1 MTNRII
7 FKYFEDDDCNVAQAG
22 DDEREVICLDA
33 RAENHYI
40 HTNLKQLAAQIPF
53 TSFQQELVHFAC
65 AIYSA
70 DRRILREKAYDKWTR
85 DIHICFPAIDIDK
98 WESIRDILKSALSFL
113 TGDRWTLTF
122 YPTGFRH
129 DSVKPVVLEN
139 VAHVALLS
147 GGLDS
152 FIGAIDLLER
162 HRDGITFVSHHSSG
176 SAEHIFQRGVVKF
189 LRDRYA
195 DRVNHF
201 DFFAQL
207 RGGRRTAEYS
217 SRSRSFMYFMLG
229 ITVAEALKS
238 SSFVVAENGF
248 MSLNVPLTRA
258 RIGSLSTRTTHPHYV
273 DLIRELTRAL
283 DINVSIVTP
292 YQFKTKGEM
301 ITGSRNVDAV
311 KDGYQLTR
319 SCSTSS
325 GRFRG
330 HSPKNHCGRCFPC
343 IVRRAAL
350 YKAGF
355 DPGAFDADV
364 LSVDEIDGKAF
375 PDLWAVKVAA
385 QKFESKP
392 PTVFDIIGNAPISRD
407 IDDFLGVFTRGIE
420 ELASFLKT

>member
-1 MTNRII
+1 
-7 FKYFEDDDCNVAQAG
+7 
-22 DDEREVICLDA
+22 
-33 RAENHYI
+33 
-40 HTNLKQLAAQIPF
+40 
-53 TSFQQELVHFAC
+53 
-65 AIYSA
+65 
-70 DRRILREKAYDKWTR
+70 
-85 DIHICFPAIDIDK
+85 
-98 WESIRDILKSALSFL
+98 
-113 TGDRWTLTF
+113 
-122 YPTGFRH
+122 
-129 DSVKPVVLEN
+129 
-139 VAHVALLS
+139 
-147 GGLDS
+147 
-152 FIGAIDLLER
+152 
-162 HRDGITFVSHHSSG
+162 
-176 SAEHIFQRGVVKF
+176 
-189 LRDRYA
+189 
-195 DRVNHF
+195 
-201 DFFAQL
+201 
-207 RGGRRTAEYS
+207 
-217 SRSRSFMYFMLG
+217 MYFMLG
-229 ITVAEALKS
+229 ITAAEALKS

-273 DLIRELTRAL
+273 DLIRELIKAL

-292 YQFKTKGEM
+292 YQFKAKGEM
-301 ITGSRNVDAV
+301 ITGSQNVDAV
-311 KDGYQLTR
+311 KGGYLLTR

-375 PDLWAVKVAA
+375 PDLRAVKVAA

-392 PTVFDIIGNAPISRD
+392 PTVFDIIGYAPISRD

>member
-1 MTNRII
+1 MMHHIVFR
-7 FKYFEDDDCNVAQAG
+7 YSAEDVCNVAAAG
-22 DDEREVICLDA
+22 DNEREIIFLDVVT
-33 RAENHYI
+33 EDHYV
-40 HTNLKQLAAQIPF
+40 HTNLKRLAAQMPF
-53 TSFQQELVHFAC
+53 SSFQKELLHFAC

-70 DRRILREKAYDKWTR
+70 DRRILRKKAYDGWTR
-85 DIHICFPAIDIDK
+85 DIHISFPAIDIDK
-98 WESIRDILKSALSFL
+98 WESVRDTLQSALSFL

-122 YPTGFRH
+122 YPTAFRH
-129 DSVKPVVLEN
+129 DSVKPVVQEN
-139 VAHVALLS
+139 IAHLALLS

-152 FIGAIDLLER
+152 FIGAVDLLES
-162 HRDGITFVSHHSSG
+162 HSNGITFVSHHSSG
-176 SAEHIFQRGVVKF
+176 STEHVFQRRVIRF

-195 DRVNHF
+195 DKLNHF
-201 DFFAQL
+201 DLFAQL
-207 RGGRRTAEYS
+207 HGGRRTVEYS

-229 ITVAEALKS
+229 VMVSEAVGC

-258 RIGSLSTRTTHPHYV
+258 RIGTLSTRTTHPHYV
-273 DLIRELTRAL
+273 DLMRELARAL
-283 DINVSIVTP
+283 DINVSVVTP

-301 ITGSRNVDAV
+301 ITGSRNVAAI
-311 KDGYQLTR
+311 KDGYLLTR

-355 DPGAFDADV
+355 DPGAFDADA
-364 LSVDEIDGKAF
+364 LSVDEVDGNAF
-375 PDLWAVKVAA
+375 PDLSAVKVAT
-385 QKFESKP
+385 QKFENKT

-407 IDDFLGVFTRGIE
+407 VDDFLGVFTRGIE